1 MWRTI
6 LTKRGIQLGLYLA
19 CQGVAWGNPGHE
31 VTVAELSAQIAQS
44 PKVPELYFQ
53 RAWNY
58 REMARLADARTD
70 WEMTLKLNPGFLPA
84 SRELARLDAGAG
96 NTEAGIARLREAMAA
111 APADQAFHR
120 PGCSSVLA
128 ELLLKLGKNAEA
140 LTESQ
145 AGLAAAPDLL
155 LDLVLLRSEAQRR
168 LDLHPERVRDLASA
182 MKTLRSFVVKTKW
195 YDAMIDAGRGPEIL
209 PEVEQEIESTR
220 YHAAWLI
227 RRARIRL
234 KTSDPTGAAADLAS
248 ALTEIE
254 SRLRP
259 ENPDLS
265 LICDRGL
272 VHALQGNQAAAAA
285 DLDLARRSGAD
296 FWMLLP
302 MEALAGF
309 NPLPATGS
317 GPVPDQKSAAASPG
331 PTPPRHGNNN

>member
-1 MWRTI
+1 MRRIIPVMVFWS
-6 LTKRGIQLGLYLA
+6 LVLA
-19 CQGVAWGNPGHE
+19 LAGTGAASANPGHE

-44 PKVPELYFQ
+44 PAQPELYFQ

-58 REMARLADARTD
+58 REMSRPAEARAD
-70 WEMTLKLNPGFLPA
+70 WETCLKLNPGFLPA
-84 SRELARLDAGAG
+84 SRELARADALAG
-96 NTEAGIARLREAMAA
+96 NAPAGIQRLRQAMAA

-128 ELLLKLGKNAEA
+128 ELLLKLGKNEEALAEA
-140 LTESQ
+140 Q
-145 AGLAAAPDLL
+145 AGLDAAPDLL
-155 LDLVLLRSEAQRR
+155 LDLCLLRSEAQRR
-168 LDLHPERVRDLASA
+168 LVRHDDRVRDLATA

-195 YDAMIDAGRGPEIL
+195 YDALIEAGHGAEIL
-209 PEVEQEIESTR
+209 TDVEQEISTTR

-234 KTSDPTGAAADLAS
+234 KAGEPTTAANDLNA

-259 ENPDLS
+259 ENPDIS

-272 VHALQGNQAAAAA
+272 VRALQGDHEKATE
-285 DLDLARRSGAD
+285 DLELARRSGAD

-302 MEALAGF
+302 LESMLETVPKTPPISSQA
-309 NPLPATGS
+309 ATPS
-317 GPVPDQKSAAASPG
+317 PSSPG
-331 PTPPRHGNNN
+331 PK